1 MPNEFFDDLYESMQ
15 QAEAIAKGEM
25 QPAMTRFEVAD
36 VEAIREKKIP
46 NNLVLKRVLHA
57 KKAHK

>member
-25 QPAMTRFEVAD
+25 QPASVTRYEIAD
-36 VEAIREKKIP
+36 VEAIKMDGKEQKSAI
-46 NNLVLKRVLHA
+46 ND
-57 KKAHK
+57 